1 MPGLDTLEEGEDK
14 KRFFSNLEGSRGS
27 SLDYSEL
34 NRQLGETGQSSLALR
49 YWALCFVV
57 CCSVCITVVLSFFPG
72 DRKSHTP
79 RKTSVSSVTLP
90 LFPVEEEST
99 SLFPLRPEDN
109 ACSLSDHCEL
119 VDFFSCRKN
128 SCTK

>member
-49 YWALCFVV
+49 YWELCFVV
-57 CCSVCITVVLSFFPG
+57 CCSVRITVVLPFFPG

-90 LFPVEEEST
+90 LFPGHGGGRHLPFS
-99 SLFPLRPEDN
+99 SADN
-109 ACSLSDHCEL
+109 ARYM
-119 VDFFSCRKN
+119 VP
-128 SCTK
+128 

>member
-49 YWALCFVV
+49 Y
-57 CCSVCITVVLSFFPG
+57 
-72 DRKSHTP
+72 
-79 RKTSVSSVTLP
+79 
-90 LFPVEEEST
+90 
-99 SLFPLRPEDN
+99 
-109 ACSLSDHCEL
+109 
-119 VDFFSCRKN
+119 
-128 SCTK
+128 

>member
-27 SLDYSEL
+27 SLNYSEL

-49 YWALCFVV
+49 YQALCFVV
-57 CCSVCITVVLSFFPG
+57 CCSVCITVVLSFLPG

-79 RKTSVSSVTLP
+79 QKISVSSVTFLFPGRGGGRHP
-90 LFPVEEEST
+90 LFP
-99 SLFPLRPEDN
+99 PQPEDN
-109 ACSLSDHCEL
+109 AIWFLIRSLFL
-119 VDFFSCRKN
+119 CRKN